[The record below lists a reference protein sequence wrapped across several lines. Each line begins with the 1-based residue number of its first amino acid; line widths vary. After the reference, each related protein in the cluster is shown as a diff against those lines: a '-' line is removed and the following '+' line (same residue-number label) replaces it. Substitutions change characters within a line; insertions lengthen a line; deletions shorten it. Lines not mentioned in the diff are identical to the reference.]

1 MSENAATKNAPVK
14 RSQLTETHTLAVMV
28 ENKAGVLARVAGLFA
43 RRGFNI
49 ESLAVAPTDDR
60 FSRITI
66 VVDAV
71 SAPIDQIKKQLDKL
85 IDVVDIVEL
94 SIEDSAL
101 REMVL
106 VRLELSDEAMVSVV
120 EALVDGFSGS
130 VLRVRGPHMMLSL
143 SSRPDDLDAFLE
155 KLQPFGIAELQRTGA
170 IAIPGI

>member
-14 RSQLTETHTLAVMV
+14 RSQLTETHTLAVLV

-106 VRLELSDEAMVSVV
+106 VRLELSGEAMVSDV

-143 SSRPDDLDAFLE
+143 SSLSL
-155 KLQPFGIAELQRTGA
+155 IH
-170 IAIPGI
+170 I